1 MEYLVLMNREA
12 LHLCDGSKEIPLL
25 ATTLF
30 FVAVVAMFVEDII
43 LWWRFIL
50 ARRILRNAITPTRL
64 LQREGDA
71 TTSTNSIMML
81 MSTLRKEDDVV
92 ERRSMRDVDV
102 GNFYLSVLDLRVWP
116 AERIDTTA
124 RTIPDRGHGLRY
136 RYCDNDCCAMI
147 CYGDGW
153 MLEPNK

>member
-81 MSTLRKEDDVV
+81 MSTLRKEDEVVEV

-102 GNFYLSVLDLRVWP
+102 GNFYLSGSILRHAP
-116 AERIDTTA
+116 YRIM
-124 RTIPDRGHGLRY
+124 
-136 RYCDNDCCAMI
+136 AMVYDI
-147 CYGDGW
+147 DIATMIAAQW
-153 MLEPNK
+153 LW